1 MDFTL
6 TCKKP
11 PHEKLLPEDLK
22 FFYYDIA
29 YETQL
34 GEPRFYDWK
43 KVLSEFSGLIEVECC
58 DQSKISNQLTDNKIQ
73 YTISNDDSGEAEAFF
88 RHLRNSFAHFSIFR
102 DGEFF
107 IIQDSNGKKLT
118 MNGKINAE
126 LLVQFCY
133 RLKDLHSEFLD
144 NITQNQQPTI

>member
-6 TCKKP
+6 TCKEP

-58 DQSKISNQLTDNKIQ
+58 DQNKISNQLTVNKIQ
-73 YTISNDDSGEAEAFF
+73 YTISNDDSGESEAFF
-88 RHLRNSFAHFSIFR
+88 RHLRNAFAHFSIFR
-102 DGEFF
+102 DGEFL
-107 IIQDSNGKKLT
+107 IIQDSNGKTFT
-118 MNGKINAE
+118 MNGKVDAKLLSKFCNRLLQLHNE
-126 LLVQFCY
+126 LL
-133 RLKDLHSEFLD
+133 D
-144 NITQNQQPTI
+144 NFIQNQPPKV